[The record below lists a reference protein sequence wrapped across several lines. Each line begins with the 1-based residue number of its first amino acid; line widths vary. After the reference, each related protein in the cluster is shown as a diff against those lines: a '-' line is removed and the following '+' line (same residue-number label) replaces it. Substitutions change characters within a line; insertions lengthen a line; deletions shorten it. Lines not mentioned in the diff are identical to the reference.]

1 MSLQSI
7 SADWR
12 PSLNGSADVA
22 IRQNGLRQQNRPAGV
37 TKSFCEEWVYASA
50 RSRRQIPH
58 SRLAEICQVPPETP
72 PLRSTDVSQPSGNNS
87 DGALSP
93 LPERLRVCF
102 RLVRSLSNRRTSSCT
117 C

>member
-37 TKSFCEEWVYASA
+37 TKSFCEEWVRFGSIAKTNPA
-50 RSRRQIPH
+50 FAPR
-58 SRLAEICQVPPETP
+58 
-72 PLRSTDVSQPSGNNS
+72 
-87 DGALSP
+87 
-93 LPERLRVCF
+93 
-102 RLVRSLSNRRTSSCT
+102 
-117 C
+117 